1 MKGGVSQL
9 EVDRTYIDVTIVASA
24 NLNMTMPRLLNL
36 AKSMS
41 RRVILCL
48 VSITAVAVPL
58 IGAQEN
64 AASSAGVA
72 WAVKGTW
79 RVEGKDVPIHNGN
92 SIQPGSLLR
101 PDPVAAQHTIIVLLP
116 DGQRLFYECFTTD
129 DCARGFRVPSLYR
142 DPEPFAVDMLAHI
155 GAALIREDRDLS
167 ASSDI
172 YPPFGTP
179 RDEILAVLGPGNQ
192 VQAGG
197 LATSL
202 PNGRFTLYIRAL
214 DATRPSQLHLVLD
227 KTTSSLS
234 FPLPSA
240 GLYLIIVRDELNRP
254 RIHLFLAAISAAQE
268 ASYRKSFQD
277 MKRLLHQWDDDFNG
291 WPIHDF
297 QWAYLE
303 SLVTG
308 TQLAGDPQ
316 SASKAEHGSSSERMA
331 SSQSAANRPPTPGVT
346 AEPTFSPKAGL
357 LAGDTNV
364 VLQCDT
370 PGAVIHFTVNPSSPT
385 ANSPVYR
392 APIVVK
398 GEGVD
403 IKAFASAPG
412 KKDSAVV
419 TAIFRIRK

>member
-41 RRVILCL
+41 RRVVLCL
-48 VSITAVAVPL
+48 VSITVVAVPL
-58 IGAQEN
+58 IWAQKN
-64 AASSAGVA
+64 APSPAGVA
-72 WAVKGTW
+72 WGVKGTW
-79 RVEGKDVPIHNGN
+79 RVEGKDVPLHTGD

-116 DGQRLFYECFTTD
+116 DGQRVFYECFTTD

-142 DPEPFAVDMLAHI
+142 DPEPFAVDMLARI
-155 GAALIREDRDLS
+155 GTALIREDRDFS
-167 ASSDI
+167 AVPDI
-172 YPPFGTP
+172 HPPFGSP

-192 VQAGG
+192 VHVEG
-197 LATSL
+197 LVTQL
-202 PNGRFTLYIRAL
+202 PSGRFTLYIRPL
-214 DATRPSQLHLVLD
+214 DAAGPSQFHLVLD
-227 KTTSSLS
+227 KTTPALS

-240 GLYLIIVRDELNRP
+240 GLYLVTVRDELNRP
-254 RIHLFLAAISAAQE
+254 RIHLFLAAITSAQE
-268 ASYRKSFQD
+268 ASYKKSFHD
-277 MKRLLHQWDDDFNG
+277 MKQLMHQWDDDFNG

-303 SLVTG
+303 SLM
-308 TQLAGDPQ
+308 TQPAGDPE
-316 SASKAEHGSSSERMA
+316 SASKAEHGPSSERMA
-331 SSQSAANRPPTPGVT
+331 SNQSAVHRPPAPGVA

-370 PGAVIHFTVNPSSPT
+370 PDAVIHFTVNPSSPT